1 MLNSL
6 QVLSAKELIFFLQR
20 LAYKPSLLCYDIFC
34 IKWLSSILPSQNENW
49 TIEIIYVY
57 CNNIYYRT

>member
-1 MLNSL
+1 MLNSP
-6 QVLSAKELIFFLQR
+6 QVWSAKELIFILQR
-20 LAYKPSLLCYDIFC
+20 LAYQPSLLCYDIIG

-57 CNNIYYRT
+57 CNKIYYF